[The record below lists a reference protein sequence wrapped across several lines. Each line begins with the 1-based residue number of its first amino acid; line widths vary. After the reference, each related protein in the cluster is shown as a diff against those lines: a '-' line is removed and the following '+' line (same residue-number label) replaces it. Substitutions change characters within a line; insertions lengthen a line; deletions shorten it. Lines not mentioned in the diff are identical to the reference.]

1 MLSQCID
8 ICINRFIALG
18 RRESGQL
25 EGGRDKGHEDR
36 GGWKKGNN
44 EKTALTTLRE
54 IVGTDLLS
62 YKIAAE

>member
-1 MLSQCID
+1 MGSW
-8 ICINRFIALG
+8 R
-18 RRESGQL
+18 
-25 EGGRDKGHEDR
+25 EGGTRAMKTG

>member
-1 MLSQCID
+1 MGSW
-8 ICINRFIALG
+8 REG
-18 RRESGQL
+18 RTRTV
-25 EGGRDKGHEDR
+25 KTR

-44 EKTALTTLRE
+44 EKTALTMLRE

>member
-1 MLSQCID
+1 MGSW
-8 ICINRFIALG
+8 R
-18 RRESGQL
+18 
-25 EGGRDKGHEDR
+25 EGGTRAMKTR